1 MTMDKDQALNA
12 GVGTET
18 SVKLTA
24 KPVKIVSL
32 DVQAKDFQGKSAD
45 QLVVMCKHP
54 DKPEPFQMYS
64 VSYKKGQVIKTV
76 GLTLYYDSKGQLM
89 QGTGPAELL
98 RLNNLATLR
107 DLMDKE
113 IPTEISSKGFLAF
126 KAY

>member
-1 MTMDKDQALNA
+1 MDKDQALNA
-12 GVGTET
+12 GIGTEVST
-18 SVKLTA
+18 KLTA

-32 DVQAKDFQGKSAD
+32 DVQPKTFSGKSSD

-54 DKPEPFQMYS
+54 DKEEPFPMYNL
-64 VSYKKGQVIKTV
+64 SYKKGQSIKTV

-98 RLNNLATLR
+98 RVNNLAALK
-107 DLMDKE
+107 DLLDKE
-113 IPTEISSKGFLAF
+113 IPTELSEKGFLAF